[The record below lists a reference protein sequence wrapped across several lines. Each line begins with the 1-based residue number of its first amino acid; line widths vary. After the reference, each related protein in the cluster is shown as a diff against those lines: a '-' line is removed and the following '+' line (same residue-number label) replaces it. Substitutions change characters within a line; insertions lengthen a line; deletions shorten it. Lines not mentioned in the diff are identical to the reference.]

1 MKNQPIESLLQML
14 SEYADTDPLAL
25 HMPGHKRKIEQAEYL
40 KLLAAHLD
48 ITEIPGFDDLHDADG
63 ILKNSMEL
71 AARLL
76 FCQRKYR
83 RNPCGDSCGNR

>member
-14 SEYADTDPLAL
+14 SEYADTDTLAL

-48 ITEIPGFDDLHDADG
+48 IT
-63 ILKNSMEL
+63 
-71 AARLL
+71 
-76 FCQRKYR
+76 
-83 RNPCGDSCGNR
+83 